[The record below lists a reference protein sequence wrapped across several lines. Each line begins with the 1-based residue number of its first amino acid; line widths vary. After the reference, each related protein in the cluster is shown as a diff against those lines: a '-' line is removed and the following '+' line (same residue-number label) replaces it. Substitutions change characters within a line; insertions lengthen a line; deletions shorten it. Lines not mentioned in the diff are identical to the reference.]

1 MLRTFK
7 RADLL
12 IEIARR
18 LPQVRF
24 VVCGG
29 PTTFLSPP
37 GYGEQM
43 VSALRAQP
51 NIEYLGKVA
60 PDKSIEIITNASLLL
75 STSDEEGFPS
85 TFLEAWAGGTPVIS
99 LKLDPDS
106 LIQKH
111 QLGAV
116 PGSIENTV
124 RAIAE
129 MMESPGLRD
138 EIAVRS
144 RQYIASTHT
153 GKAVAQQFQQAILA
167 S

>member
-12 IEIARR
+12 IEVARR
-18 LPQVRF
+18 LPHVRF

-29 PTTFLSPP
+29 PTPFLSPP

-43 VSALRAQP
+43 VSALQAQS

-60 PDKSIEIITNASLLL
+60 PAKSIEIIANASLLL

-85 TFLEAWAGGTPVIS
+85 TFLEAWASGTPVIS
-99 LKLDPDS
+99 LKLDPDA

-116 PGSIENTV
+116 PEASKRPFERLRVDGCAGTSGRDRCSISSV
-124 RAIAE
+124 HR
-129 MMESPGLRD
+129 
-138 EIAVRS
+138 
-144 RQYIASTHT
+144 
-153 GKAVAQQFQQAILA
+153 
-167 S
+167 